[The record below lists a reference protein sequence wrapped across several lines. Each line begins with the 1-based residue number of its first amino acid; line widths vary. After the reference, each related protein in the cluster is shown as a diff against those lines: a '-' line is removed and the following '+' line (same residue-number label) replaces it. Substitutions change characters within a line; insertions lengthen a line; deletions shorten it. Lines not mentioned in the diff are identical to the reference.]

1 MCAAPAVPLSGALHL
16 APGIRGHAQQQS
28 VAFLQ
33 EARTQVIPA
42 PVTAQFIPV
51 PLTTAYPPGPSYQG

>member
-1 MCAAPAVPLSGALHL
+1 MCAAPALPLPGALHL
-16 APGIRGHAQQQS
+16 VPGVGGHAQQQA

-42 PVTAQFIPV
+42 PLTAQLIPV
-51 PLTTAYPPGPSYQG
+51 LLTTAYPPGPSYQG